1 MSNVV
6 ELQCITRL
14 DLPVQ
19 RILAKA
25 TAADLREVVIVGLG
39 PDGKFWFASSK
50 ADGGDVLWLLEI
62 AKKRLLE
69 IMDDNTDGHPTDP
82 PQGGS

>member
-6 ELQCITRL
+6 ELQVVTRL
-14 DLPVQ
+14 DVPVE
-19 RILAKA
+19 RILARA
-25 TAADLREVVIVGLG
+25 TEAALTEVVVVGLK
-39 PDGKFWFASSK
+39 PDGKFYFASSK

-69 IMDDNTDGHPTDP
+69 VGDA
-82 PQGGS
+82 